1 MCLSAGG
8 VRACRCATHVHITC
22 LAPLILS
29 AGFKCRACGGG
40 FNKAVV
46 AALAR
51 RLVATH
57 GMTPKRRYLLCWALV
72 RDSRAEEVL
81 KEARTLTAE
90 ATDFPTSRRANIRV
104 FKGRALLQ
112 LGNHSEAIAA
122 FRSAR
127 VILSEGEKS
136 RTLPPPEDDCL
147 DIYANALLG
156 LGLSYMQRGWH
167 ERAATCLR
175 DARTII
181 PFLAHSTVVKIMR
194 ASAAQ
199 ASAQGDDEGALE
211 LLTSLHRFSLQ
222 HEKDTISLAE
232 TSASVQTARGH
243 CKGRTANRDVLRR
256 CLHKMRR
263 DGRREIV
270 AAAAQSLAAHLRPR
284 KRLRAKSHPEDVA
297 HRKRHRTRQPW

>member
-1 MCLSAGG
+1 MLPPGRG
-8 VRACRCATHVHITC
+8 P
-22 LAPLILS
+22 APLILS
-29 AGFKCRACGGG
+29 AGFKCKACGGG

-46 AALAR
+46 VALVR

-81 KEARTLTAE
+81 KEVRTLAAE

-112 LGNHSEAIAA
+112 LGNHSA

-222 HEKDTISLAE
+222 HEKDSISLAE

-243 CKGRTANRDVLRR
+243 CKGRTAN
-256 CLHKMRR
+256 
-263 DGRREIV
+263 
-270 AAAAQSLAAHLRPR
+270 
-284 KRLRAKSHPEDVA
+284 
-297 HRKRHRTRQPW
+297 